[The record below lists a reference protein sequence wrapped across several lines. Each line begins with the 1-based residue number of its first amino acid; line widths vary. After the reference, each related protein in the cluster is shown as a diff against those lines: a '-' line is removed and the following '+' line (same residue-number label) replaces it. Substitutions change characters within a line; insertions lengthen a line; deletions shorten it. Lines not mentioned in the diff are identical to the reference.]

1 MRLVYPKHGKEAN
14 TLLIEGIRHGK
25 PGGLVISP
33 PLYVY
38 DDTNHYLPEVARRCY
53 MENNK
58 SHYFYVLLCAHN
70 TFYGGYTTDP
80 VRRLAEHND
89 GIGAKYTRIRSRRP
103 MKMIYTEAFTTR
115 SEAMRRRVRL

>member
-1 MRLVYPKHGKEAN
+1 
-14 TLLIEGIRHGK
+14 
-25 PGGLVISP
+25 
-33 PLYVY
+33 
-38 DDTNHYLPEVARRCY
+38 

-58 SHYFYVLLCAHN
+58 SHYFYVLLCADN

-115 SEAMRRRVRL
+115 SEAMRAEYAFKQLARHEKERFLKNYLP